1 MFDDTFEATNF
12 PVIPNGGEN
21 MTKSFVKKGY
31 SRAGLTLALAFI
43 LTLVLAACGD
53 PTATTA
59 PATTAATTT
68 AAATT
73 AAATT
78 AAATTAAATTTAA
91 TAPLGAPVS
100 KSGFKGTLT
109 YWALGYAPNGGNA
122 FSKSTDSAAAAFM
135 KANPDIK
142 VEIVGYT
149 ADNAGFAKIVNAV
162 QSGSGVDAFR
172 IPNDSLPVLV
182 AQGAVAPIDDY
193 LTAEDKADILPQ
205 LFDLVKFDGKLY
217 AWPLWVPPVAMYLN
231 VDVFKE
237 KGIDLP
243 KDSWTYDEFVDI
255 AKKLTFTRAN
265 GEKVYGY
272 SALVDP
278 GLVDTW
284 PIIMSDGALPV
295 SADNKKYTFN
305 SPEGISGL
313 KKLTDL
319 ALVHKVTP
327 PDFGTQ
333 KQDDILTAMKGR
345 LQAMWSRPSG
355 DAGTLVQA
363 GVNIEI
369 RQMPIGKSG
378 KNVAAG
384 GVGLIAVAAN
394 KDKTRLAASN
404 DLVKYLT
411 SGGVEKDVPGYY
423 LAPAA
428 RKSVT
433 VVAPYN
439 KFAPSAAV
447 AWITPSLV
455 VWPQVRTLIHP
466 RLQEA
471 ILGKKTAEEALNSP
485 VDEANK
491 LLAGN

>member
-1 MFDDTFEATNF
+1 
-12 PVIPNGGEN
+12 
-21 MTKSFVKKGY
+21 MTKSFLKKGS

-68 AAATT
+68 AAPKPTTAAATT

-78 AAATTAAATTTAA
+78 AAATTASATTTAAAATTTAA

-333 KQDDILTAMKGR
+333 KQDDILTAMKGK

-485 VDEANK
+485 ADEANK